1 MNIDITGVGTINV
14 QKIFLDYNG
23 TIAENGDLL
32 TGIKKYLR
40 DLSETYEIYVLT
52 GDTFGTVKE
61 AFKDSNI
68 EVIVAETAQEK
79 ATVIDKNNPEHC
91 IAIGN
96 GSIDQLMF
104 KKAALSF
111 CVIGREGASVKALLE
126 ADIVVHSVY
135 HAFEMIES
143 SKKII
148 ATLKE

>member
-1 MNIDITGVGTINV
+1 MNIDIAGIGTINA
-14 QKIFLDYNG
+14 QKIFIDYNG

-32 TGIKKYLR
+32 TGIKKNLR
-40 DLSETYEIYVLT
+40 DLSEIYEIYVLT

-61 AFKDSNI
+61 AFKDSSI
-68 EVIVAETAQEK
+68 EVIVAETAIAK
-79 ATVIDKNNPEHC
+79 AAVIDRYNPDHC

-111 CVIGREGASVKALLE
+111 CVIEREGASVKALLE
-126 ADIVVHSVY
+126 ADIVVHSIY

-143 SKKII
+143 PKKII